1 MEKDELSP
9 GTVLANKYRLE
20 SVLGVGGM
28 GTVYRAEHLA
38 LKAPVAVKVIDRK
51 VEEGD
56 LTLSRFMREAQS
68 AAALRS
74 PHVVQILDYGTDQGR
89 PFMVMELLEGEPL
102 ADRLKRIGRL
112 APEETYR
119 IILHVAKAVSKA
131 HEADIVHRD
140 LKPDNIFLVHN
151 EGDELAKVLD
161 FGVAKVE
168 ATQLDG
174 HGHTRT
180 GSLLGTPYYM
190 SPEQAQG
197 NKDVDGR
204 SDLWALGVI
213 AFECMTGIRPFQS
226 DGLGDLVLQICI
238 RDIPIPSHF
247 GNVPEGFDDWFKKA
261 CQREPADRFQ
271 TARDLAEALRAS
283 LSVDTA
289 SIPESRWAPPVER
302 IQALGGIGSET
313 ASDLQLDQNNATTAR
328 IAARQNGATQDNRL
342 SVQSGWSEGDSQASH
357 ASIANERVTRKRGS
371 SGDWRVVPHG
381 TIEDDFVPARNTRM
395 STDPLGETLEL
406 PVSTRLFS
414 VAIFA
419 IVLGGVGVFGLNEL
433 GVISFGTSAQNDK
446 PLKVIS
452 TGPAKIKNAP
462 KKALPEPEAASTD
475 RTETKP
481 AKTKSDQNGAKDT
494 SSELDTSDNETT
506 RTTTEETG
514 ATTEAQKAELK
525 NLEAIAQ
532 EASQAINQLN
542 PGAEPAPPVPDGPG
556 APSDNKTP
564 KKDVVQGPLPI
575 LPDQLVPPPA
585 PPPTPAEGN

>member
-9 GTVLANKYRLE
+9 GTVLAAKYRLE

-89 PFMVMELLEGEPL
+89 PFMVMEMLEGEPL
-102 ADRLKRIGRL
+102 ADRLKRVGHL
-112 APEETYR
+112 PPDETYR

-174 HGHTRT
+174 QGHTRT

-213 AFECMTGIRPFQS
+213 AFECMTGVRPFQS

-247 GNVPEGFDDWFKKA
+247 GNVPESFDEWFKMA

-271 TARDLAEALRAS
+271 TARDLAEALRAA
-283 LSVDTA
+283 LAVDTA
-289 SIPESRWAPPVER
+289 SIPESRWALPAER
-302 IQALGGIGSET
+302 LHALNATAAETSEQA
-313 ASDLQLDQNNATTAR
+313 ARDQNNATTNR
-328 IAARQNGATQDNRL
+328 IDARQLTNTQDGRT
-342 SVQSGWSEGDSQASH
+342 SVQSGWSEGDSQHFTAAPS
-357 ASIANERVTRKRGS
+357 SQRTPRKRRGS
-371 SGDWRVVPHG
+371 SGDWQVVPHG
-381 TIEDDFVPARNTRM
+381 SDDNDFIPARHTRL
-395 STDPLGETLEL
+395 SADPLGETLEI

-419 IVLGGVGVFGLNEL
+419 IALGGAGVFGLREF
-433 GVISFGTSAQNDK
+433 GVISFGVSAQKDK

-452 TGPAKIKNAP
+452 TGPSKIKKAP
-462 KKALPEPEAASTD
+462 NKTLPDPEPPDEHKSATS
-475 RTETKP
+475 KN
-481 AKTKSDQNGAKDT
+481 KSDRDASKDT
-494 SSELDTSDNETT
+494 SADSRAASDEATNATADETT
-506 RTTTEETG
+506 PLTDE
-514 ATTEAQKAELK
+514 QKADLQ
-525 NLEAIAQ
+525 NLEAIAR
-532 EASQAINQLN
+532 EAEQAFKQLN
-542 PGAEPAPPVPDGPG
+542 PAAELKPSLPG
-556 APSDNKTP
+556 AGSKTP
-564 KKDVVQGPLPI
+564 KKDGDSGPIPIVPDDLAPAPIPPPPLP
-575 LPDQLVPPPA
+575 A
-585 PPPTPAEGN
+585 PEEN